1 MDKCTKL
8 WTAEHRNAKVTD
20 SQCKGTTSLLELF
33 SDFQLKL
40 FSLENF
46 RPPQKYIHFDIT
58 VLNTLAITSE
68 VLCCHFA
75 AILLGV
81 EKLGLFFHKKVFP
94 TKEQKC
100 KFFFVDYLDLIF

>member
-8 WTAEHRNAKVTD
+8 WIAEHRNAKVTD
-20 SQCKGTTSLLELF
+20 LQCKGATCLLELF
-33 SDFQLKL
+33 KDFQLKL

-46 RPPQKYIHFDIT
+46 RPPQKYIHYNIG
-58 VLNTLAITSE
+58 VLNTLATTSA
-68 VLCCHFA
+68 VLCCHLA
-75 AILLGV
+75 AILLGMA
-81 EKLGLFFHKKVFP
+81 KLGLLFHNKVFP